1 MTGCLTN
8 LKEVNGMNNSEKR
21 NISST
26 ILLRGNKNHSRSFII
41 LSSFALFLDI
51 FLIALTL
58 RNKKLRSRPANKFL
72 LNLFISDGIFC
83 ISLMSYAGNLLGI
96 WDDGKTFFKNY
107 LILQTP
113 VTFIHVVVVL
123 SMLNFTLITVY
134 RLIAVKWPFFYE
146 GRVHTKQSL
155 IAIAVVWGIIIS
167 YAILMITL
175 FNVLDP
181 GTTRYLRN
189 FIFLAVVVTGFITLF
204 ISNSFIFVEARSQLK
219 AIEKITHSIE
229 NLSVEP
235 GNKSNNK
242 KEFRKKEFRL
252 VRINIGLILFFLLF
266 WINVF
271 ILFIKF
277 LVYTDEVKKPIP
289 SEYIIASWYL
299 VHIYYICNPLWYV
312 ALNSDVKREVKQLF
326 SGKKVEDSSNSSPM
340 T

>member
-1 MTGCLTN
+1 MD
-8 LKEVNGMNNSEKR
+8 NSENK
-21 NISST
+21 NISSSKYFSSSKT
-26 ILLRGNKNHSRSFII
+26 YLISFTV
-41 LSSFALFLDI
+41 LSSFALLLDI
-51 FLIALTL
+51 FVIALML
-58 RNKKLRSRPANKFL
+58 WNKKLRRRPANKFL
-72 LNLFISDGIFC
+72 LNLLMSDGTVCVSFISFNGHLLNNWGDKKSFSENSFIFQT
-83 ISLMSYAGNLLGI
+83 SVV
-96 WDDGKTFFKNY
+96 FFY
-107 LILQTP
+107 
-113 VTFIHVVVVL
+113 VAVVL
-123 SMLNFTLITVY
+123 SMLNFTLLTVD
-134 RLIAVKWPFFYE
+134 RLIAVKWPFYYE
-146 GRVHTKQSL
+146 DRVQTKQPF
-155 IAIAVVWGIIIS
+155 IAIAVVWGVTIV
-167 YAILMITL
+167 YGILMITL
-175 FNVLDP
+175 FDVLDP
-181 GTTRYLRN
+181 GTARYLGN
-189 FIFLAVVVTGFITLF
+189 ITFVVVVIIGFITLF
-204 ISNSFIFVEARSQLK
+204 TSNSFVFVEARSQLK

-235 GNKSNNK
+235 GDKSNNK

>member
-1 MTGCLTN
+1 MDN
-8 LKEVNGMNNSEKR
+8 IENK
-21 NISST
+21 NISSSKYFSSSKT
-26 ILLRGNKNHSRSFII
+26 YLISFTV
-41 LSSFALFLDI
+41 LSSFALLLDI
-51 FLIALTL
+51 FVIALML
-58 RNKKLRSRPANKFL
+58 RNKKLRRRPANKFL
-72 LNLFISDGIFC
+72 LNLLMSDGTVCVSFISFNGH
-83 ISLMSYAGNLLGI
+83 LLNN
-96 WDDGKTFFKNY
+96 WDDKKSFSENSFIFQTSVVFFY
-107 LILQTP
+107 
-113 VTFIHVVVVL
+113 VAVVL
-123 SMLNFTLITVY
+123 SMLNFTLLTVD
-134 RLIAVKWPFFYE
+134 RLIAVKWPFYYE
-146 GRVHTKQSL
+146 DKVQTKQPF
-155 IAIAVVWGIIIS
+155 IAIVVVWGVTIV
-167 YAILMITL
+167 YGILMITL
-175 FNVLDP
+175 FDVLDP
-181 GTTRYLRN
+181 GTARYLGN
-189 FIFLAVVVTGFITLF
+189 ITFVVVVIIGFITLF
-204 ISNSFIFVEARSQLK
+204 TSNSFVFVEARSQLK

-235 GNKSNNK
+235 GDKSNNK